1 MSGVNAQEPENFP
14 AAGKVR
20 LLHRRVRPRVPL
32 RSRMPAEKLRK
43 GVYLIPSLFTAGNL
57 ICGFFSIISTFNG
70 EYLWATYFI
79 ILANVL
85 DGLDGYAARL
95 TRSTSQFGVEF
106 DSLADVI
113 SFGVAPAVLV
123 YFWALVPWQTW
134 GWLAAST
141 FVVCGALRLSRFN
154 VQSVGPA
161 KGYFVG
167 LPIPAAAEMIA
178 SIVIM
183 YYFLGGEGSP
193 SKHLTLLLVIYGLAV
208 LMVSSFP
215 YFSLKNSDLRK
226 RHPFWMLVSGIILIT
241 LVIAEPQIMF
251 FMIFLLYTLS
261 GPLLWCLTT
270 NKRRREKRGEMAGAR
285 A

>member
-1 MSGVNAQEPENFP
+1 
-14 AAGKVR
+14 
-20 LLHRRVRPRVPL
+20 
-32 RSRMPAEKLRK
+32 MPAEKLRK

>member
-20 LLHRRVRPRVPL
+20 LLRRRVRSRVPL